1 MNSHCPA
8 HRGPVGQTRAH
19 MSHVKS
25 QNSGAYPASLPPS
38 PARSTARS
46 VRTCASRSHAD
57 VAREQSEYVRINAAI
72 SDASSTTTALTS
84 VLAAAGNTLID
95 PHERQGMHPCV
106 IPLAQRADDPSNQA
120 IIGLLRLPK
129 TTSICEC
136 QVVSLDSNSTYL
148 RLLGRT
154 PDEYV
159 HRLIAEADVSG
170 DADAFRAIMEAA
182 GEFGLRLYQQGDV
195 AASKLPTL
203 NAYLTRRV
211 GMFLD
216 VAEQLVQAHFEKD
229 DAMSA
234 LITAEWY
241 MRDGQFPNWGKPYEY
256 VSDLMIERLNRQE
269 EGRDIARL
277 ALKTPWWTLE
287 HGFEAAREKSG
298 LTGDADTVRRVLQE
312 AEEAQMSAL
321 STGKAFKSNEE
332 ERIEEAGH
340 LMNKVV
346 AGDYGSIGWAAIAG
360 ELAEKY
366 ELAGLIDMARFVAMS
381 E

>member
-1 MNSHCPA
+1 MP
-8 HRGPVGQTRAH
+8 RAQRA
-19 MSHVKS
+19 S
-25 QNSGAYPASLPPS
+25 SLPPHIAPKCISSIFVLDPLSLSITHAYS
-38 PARSTARS
+38 PSLASTL
-46 VRTCASRSHAD
+46 VR
-57 VAREQSEYVRINAAI
+57 
-72 SDASSTTTALTS
+72 TALTS
-84 VLAAAGNTLID
+84 VLAAAGNTLVD

-106 IPLAQRADDPSNQA
+106 IPLAQHAGDPSNQT
-120 IIGLLRLPK
+120 IIGLLRMPK

-136 QVVSLDSNSTYL
+136 QVVSLDLTNNATYL
-148 RLLGRT
+148 KLLGRT
-154 PDEYV
+154 PNEYL
-159 HRLIAEADVSG
+159 HRVLAETDMNG
-170 DADAFRAIMEAA
+170 DKDAFHAVAEAA
-182 GEFGLRLYQQGDV
+182 GEYGLRLYQQGDV
-195 AASKLPTL
+195 TASKLPTL

-216 VAEQLVQAHFEKD
+216 VAEQLVQAHFDKD
-229 DAMSA
+229 DTMSA

-256 VSDLMIERLNRQE
+256 VSDLMMGKLNRKE

-287 HGFEAAREKSG
+287 NGFVTAREKSG
-298 LTGDADTVRRVLQE
+298 LTGDADTVRRILQE

-346 AGDYGSIGWAAIAG
+346 AGDYGSAGWGAISG

-366 ELAGLIDMARFVAMS
+366 ELAGLIDMARFVAMI
-381 E
+381 